1 MTTQPNTLD
10 CNKLGSLLEEVLG
23 CSTPVE
29 SIKRKLRYDIGVDD
43 DTHWALV
50 SIAAKNKLH
59 QEDFHR
65 MLKILLSG
73 WRGYLTQPMKTT
85 WQQHQNFCGI

>member
-23 CSTPVE
+23 CSTSVE
-29 SIKRKLRYDIGVDD
+29 SIKRKLRYDIEVDD

-59 QEDFHR
+59 QEDFVEQLLVEFVAEHR
-65 MLKILLSG
+65 AAMALRK
-73 WRGYLTQPMKTT
+73 
-85 WQQHQNFCGI
+85 GIEEAAS

>member
-29 SIKRKLRYDIGVDD
+29 STKRKLRYDIGVDD

-59 QEDFHR
+59 QEDFVEQLLVEFVAEHR
-65 MLKILLSG
+65 AAMALIKG
-73 WRGYLTQPMKTT
+73 GEEAA
-85 WQQHQNFCGI
+85 

>member
-23 CSTPVE
+23 CSTSVE
-29 SIKRKLRYDIGVDD
+29 STKRKLRYDIEVDD

-59 QEDFHR
+59 QEDFVEQLLVEFVAEHR
-65 MLKILLSG
+65 AAMALRK
-73 WRGYLTQPMKTT
+73 
-85 WQQHQNFCGI
+85 GIEEAAS

>member
-59 QEDFHR
+59 QEDFVEQLLVEFVAEHR
-65 MLKILLSG
+65 AAMALIKG
-73 WRGYLTQPMKTT
+73 GEEAA
-85 WQQHQNFCGI
+85 

>member
-1 MTTQPNTLD
+1 MTIQPNTLD

-29 SIKRKLRYDIGVDD
+29 STKRKLRYDIGVDD

-59 QEDFHR
+59 QEDFVEQLLVEFVAEHR
-65 MLKILLSG
+65 AAMALIKG
-73 WRGYLTQPMKTT
+73 GEEAA
-85 WQQHQNFCGI
+85 

>member
-59 QEDFHR
+59 QEDFVEQLLVEFVAEHR
-65 MLKILLSG
+65 AAMALIKGGEEAAS
-73 WRGYLTQPMKTT
+73 
-85 WQQHQNFCGI
+85 